1 MSNCQAWATLGKPTH
16 HAGPAPWP
24 PKPRKWG
31 RRQIPGFADKP
42 MGTNGFYEKSWVYT
56 VVLFTHTYCILHTY
70 IYIYIYICVYIYIYV
85 CVYIFICV
93 CVYIYI
99 ARSPLGVQCVT
110 WVPPFYS
117 DKMFFLGGLA
127 LYKMGVPR

>member
-1 MSNCQAWATLGKPTH
+1 M
-16 HAGPAPWP
+16 
-24 PKPRKWG
+24 
-31 RRQIPGFADKP
+31 
-42 MGTNGFYEKSWVYT
+42 
-56 VVLFTHTYCILHTY
+56 
-70 IYIYIYICVYIYIYV
+70 CVYIYMCI
-85 CVYIFICV
+85 

-117 DKMFFLGGLA
+117 DNFFFWGGG